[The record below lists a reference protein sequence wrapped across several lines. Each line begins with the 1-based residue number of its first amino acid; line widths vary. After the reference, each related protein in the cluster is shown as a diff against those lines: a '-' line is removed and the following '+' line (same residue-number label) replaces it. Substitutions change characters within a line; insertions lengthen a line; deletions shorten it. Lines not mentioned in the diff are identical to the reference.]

1 MTAPPH
7 HQQRRAS
14 QQLRVGQ
21 QLRVLVIG
29 SGGREHALAWA
40 LSRDPNVVEVHSA
53 PGNPGTAQVGRNH
66 PVVATDPEA
75 VATLAADLGV
85 DLVVVGPEAP
95 LVKGAADAVRG
106 IGIACF
112 GPSKQ
117 AARLEGSKAF
127 AKDVMTAAGVPTA
140 AARLCETPAEVAAA
154 LDELGPPYVV
164 KDDGLAGGKGVVV
177 TDDRAAAEAHA
188 ASCGRVVIEEY
199 LDGPEV
205 SLFAITD
212 GSTVVP
218 LQPAQDFK
226 RAYDGDAG
234 PNTGGMGA
242 YTPLPWAPTD
252 LVDEVQ
258 RTVLQPT
265 VDEMARRGTPFS
277 GLLYAGLALTSKGIR
292 VVEFNAR
299 FGDPETQPL
308 LARLKTPLGGLLYA
322 AATGALADQP
332 PLQWASGSAVAVVL
346 AAENYPATP
355 VTGGVIGGLD
365 LAGADGTMV
374 VHAGTA
380 LDGRGR
386 VVSAGGRVLAV
397 VGTGAE
403 LSTAR
408 QAAYATIA
416 NLELQ
421 GSFYRTDI
429 AQQAATE
436 AAQQETAE

>member
-1 MTAPPH
+1 M
-7 HQQRRAS
+7 
-14 QQLRVGQ
+14 
-21 QLRVLVIG
+21 IG

-40 LSRDPNVVEVHSA
+40 LSRDPGVVEVHSA

-66 PVVATDPEA
+66 PVAAGDPEA

-95 LVKGAADAVRG
+95 LVAGAADAVRG

-117 AARLEGSKAF
+117 AAQLEGSKAF
-127 AKDVMTAAGVPTA
+127 AKDVMAAAGVPTA
-140 AARLCETPAEVAAA
+140 AARVCETPAEVAAA
-154 LDELGPPYVV
+154 LDEFGPPYVV
-164 KDDGLAGGKGVVV
+164 KDDGLASGKGVVV
-177 TDDRAAAEAHA
+177 TDDRAVAEAHA

-205 SLFAITD
+205 SLFAISD

-226 RAYDGDAG
+226 RAYDDDAG

-242 YTPLPWAPTD
+242 YTPLPWAPDD
-252 LVDEVQ
+252 LVDEVR

-265 VDEMARRGTPFS
+265 VDELARRGTPFS

-292 VVEFNAR
+292 VVEFNVR

-322 AATGALADQP
+322 AATGTLADEP
-332 PLQWASGSAVAVVL
+332 PLQWSDGAAVAVVL
-346 AAENYPATP
+346 AAENYPASP

-365 LAGADGTMV
+365 LAGADGTMI

-380 LDGRGR
+380 LDAQGR

-397 VGTGAE
+397 VGTGPE
-403 LSTAR
+403 LTTAR
-408 QAAYATIA
+408 HAAYATIA
-416 NLELQ
+416 NLELS
-421 GSFYRTDI
+421 GSFYRSDI
-429 AQQAATE
+429 AQQAAAD
-436 AAQQETAE
+436 AAQQEIAE